1 MGTLSLL
8 PLLIL
13 SCAVFVKISFL
24 FYTLFVLAPYCS
36 PGSGPLYY
44 AFTCFWPSLF
54 LSYLFICVLHSC
66 VCMFVSHLLVGLPL
80 VTLLPYIV
88 RYSHSDFPSPD
99 KTHLLSFPP
108 HSYVCVTNIRP
119 SDTSFIC
126 PSSPTSHRSSI
137 PSCHLFLF
145 VFFKV
150 PSRLILFDCFLQEG
164 LLSSFLVFLSS
175 TSQAP
180 ATQSLALVFICPS
193 GYCSL

>member
-24 FYTLFVLAPYCS
+24 FYTLSVLAPYCS

-99 KTHLLSFPP
+99 KTHLLSLPFPSP
-108 HSYVCVTNIRP
+108 ALLCMCNKHTTVGHIFHMSVQSNFSPFLHTFLSSFLVC
-119 SDTSFIC
+119 
-126 PSSPTSHRSSI
+126 
-137 PSCHLFLF
+137 
-145 VFFKV
+145 FFKV

-164 LLSSFLVFLSS
+164 LLSYFFGFSLLHKSSPCHPKPGFGFYLS
-175 TSQAP
+175 
-180 ATQSLALVFICPS
+180 
-193 GYCSL
+193 